1 MNIEEVREYALSLP
15 GTTEDQAY
23 GEDWVLFRI
32 EGKIFLHI
40 WLNANR
46 DFTVAF
52 ATTETMVA
60 KPDLEKVHLLML
72 ISVCIYISTHA
83 HT

>member
-23 GEDWVLFRI
+23 GEDWGLFRI

-40 WLNANR
+40 WLEAPAPSCAIKHPIYGHPPGLPSQQ
-46 DFTVAF
+46 D
-52 ATTETMVA
+52 
-60 KPDLEKVHLLML
+60 PLE
-72 ISVCIYISTHA
+72 
-83 HT
+83 